1 MMNDM
6 PHPELMMRHFRARM
20 EDQDMRNM
28 TLAAITEAVHGT
40 YEGPLELKHQEVTAV
55 VTDSRK
61 IEKGC
66 LFAAIRGERTDGHRF
81 IPQVIDS
88 GAMAVL
94 AEQSPKKTEEE
105 YGRPSG
111 GRTVPTIVV
120 DSVLQA
126 LKDAAEYYR
135 AQFHIP
141 VVGIIGSAGKTSTKE
156 MTAAVLGAHYRV
168 LKTEGNFNNELGVP
182 MTIFRLREEHEI
194 AVIEMGISH
203 FGEMHRLAKIVR
215 PDTVVMTNIGTA
227 HLEFLKTRD
236 GILKAKSEVF
246 DYFRS
251 DGHIILNGDDDKLSG
266 IEEKNGVTPL
276 RFGLHEKGFAHT
288 NDFYADDIQPMGFD
302 GTRCRIHMPSGS
314 ISVMIP
320 APGTHMIC
328 NALAGAAV
336 GCVYGLTPEE
346 IRKGIES
353 YQALAGR
360 FRIIRKGSITVI
372 DDCYNANPAS
382 VKASLTILGGAAGR
396 KVAVLG
402 DMGELGEKSDEL
414 HAGVGREAA
423 AAGIDAL
430 YCAGPHMKYAADTAA
445 EGVPEVR
452 HFDTAEELLAALPEL
467 IQSGDTVLVKASHFM
482 GFDRAVACLTE

>member
-1 MMNDM
+1 MDSSYDDRFVRFSMATESLAKTLQKYKNDCLEPFGLRSM
-6 PHPELMMRHFRARM
+6 HL
-20 EDQDMRNM
+20 M
-28 TLAAITEAVHGT
+28 TLWCLWRNGGGLTAG
-40 YEGPLELKHQEVTAV
+40 ELSRLCSVDKAFVSRVT
-55 VTDSRK
+55 
-61 IEKGC
+61 G
-66 LFAAIRGERTDGHRF
+66 
-81 IPQVIDS
+81 
-88 GAMAVL
+88 
-94 AEQSPKKTEEE
+94 
-105 YGRPSG
+105 
-111 GRTVPTIVV
+111 
-120 DSVLQA
+120 
-126 LKDAAEYYR
+126 
-135 AQFHIP
+135 
-141 VVGIIGSAGKTSTKE
+141 
-156 MTAAVLGAHYRV
+156 
-168 LKTEGNFNNELGVP
+168 ELG
-182 MTIFRLREEHEI
+182 
-194 AVIEMGISH
+194 
-203 FGEMHRLAKIVR
+203 
-215 PDTVVMTNIGTA
+215 
-227 HLEFLKTRD
+227 
-236 GILKAKSEVF
+236 
-246 DYFRS
+246 
-251 DGHIILNGDDDKLSG
+251 
-266 IEEKNGVTPL
+266 
-276 RFGLHEKGFAHT
+276 
-288 NDFYADDIQPMGFD
+288 
-302 GTRCRIHMPSGS
+302 
-314 ISVMIP
+314 
-320 APGTHMIC
+320 
-328 NALAGAAV
+328 ALAGAAV